1 MPNQLNNTLIDVRN
15 AYRLLF
21 EYQDRIRNLVLFIG
35 GHLDFDFSEGHS
47 LFSNTIGKGSKAKL
61 NSWSW
66 DWLPMYF
73 YQFKFAKK
81 NDLTFSIFIL
91 TDSGYFDANSVNE
104 QSSNKTK
111 PDTFVTAANS
121 KSKLF
126 FVIGKDMWR
135 ADLQN
140 ANWHDIL
147 FQENKIFQNDKNGK
161 LLVKEFNLDQFL
173 EENLAISTL
182 KDFQMFCNQ
191 NGIELKLKQ
200 RELE

>member
-1 MPNQLNNTLIDVRN
+1 MPNQLNNTLIDIRN

-35 GHLDFDFSEGHS
+35 GHLDFDFSEGNS
-47 LFSNTIGKGSKAKL
+47 LFSNTISKGSKVNL

-91 TDSGYFDANSVNE
+91 TDSGFFDANNRSE
-104 QSSNKTK
+104 QSSNKLK
-111 PDTFVTAANS
+111 PDTFNTAANS
-121 KSKLF
+121 KSQLF

-135 ADLQN
+135 DELKTTRC
-140 ANWHDIL
+140 HEIL

-161 LLVKEFNLDQFL
+161 LLIKEFNLDQFL
-173 EENLAISTL
+173 DENRAISTL
-182 KDFQMFCNQ
+182 ENFQMFCNQ
-191 NGIELKLKQ
+191 NGIGLKLKQ